1 MEFTEAMEE
10 LVRQMNDE
18 IKRHT
23 GDVTYTD
30 DDGKDKPL
38 SYVEHAGGFNI
49 ACYIAGQEVIDVVNT
64 WEGNEPWEM
73 RKLTDTSS
81 K

>member
-49 ACYIAGQEVIDVVNT
+49 ACYIDGQEVPVGYINV
-64 WEGNEPWEM
+64 EESMNEQN
-73 RKLTDTSS
+73 
-81 K
+81 

>member
-49 ACYIAGQEVIDVVNT
+49 ACYIAGQEVPVGYINV
-64 WEGNEPWEM
+64 EESMNEQNQE
-73 RKLTDTSS
+73 LDA
-81 K
+81 

>member
-18 IKRHT
+18 IKQHT
-23 GDVTYTD
+23 GEVIYTD

-38 SYVEHAGGFNI
+38 SYVEHAGGTNI
-49 ACYIAGQEVIDVVNT
+49 ACYISGQEVPIGYINVEEVLDEQNQ
-64 WEGNEPWEM
+64 E
-73 RKLTDTSS
+73 LDA
-81 K
+81 